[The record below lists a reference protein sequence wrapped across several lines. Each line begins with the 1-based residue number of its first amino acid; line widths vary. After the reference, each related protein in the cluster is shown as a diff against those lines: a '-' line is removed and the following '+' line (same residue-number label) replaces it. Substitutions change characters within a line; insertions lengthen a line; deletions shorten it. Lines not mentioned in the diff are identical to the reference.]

1 MLAALQKST
10 SCLVDLIFRPRPLG
24 LRGLLYW
31 FSICTDITTRS
42 APPHANF
49 TLKMM
54 TTALFAITIIENL
67 LERILF
73 DAIKGITGKKN
84 VLEELAT
91 TISSR
96 KVRLHIVS
104 EISNFPQLDNIAQM
118 MAYIYA

>member
-31 FSICTDITTRS
+31 FSICDIITRS
-42 APPHANF
+42 APPHVNF

-67 LERILF
+67 LEGILF
-73 DAIKGITGKKN
+73 DAIKGLTGKKN
-84 VLEELAT
+84 ILEELAT